1 MIGIELELLTGRFV
15 ATAYNSREEAEWPPH
30 PARLFSALVDT
41 WASDEP
47 ASEDGEEE
55 CLALRW
61 LERQAPPSIAASA
74 PYEVARRKVVPMF
87 VPVNDTSVV
96 RQPVGAREKLAEAE
110 RELAEETDAKSDAK
124 KQAKLRAAVDK
135 AKKKVID
142 ETAKALVFSGKI
154 SEVDLKAAP
163 QMFPEARGKQPRT
176 FPTVA
181 PADPRITF
189 VWPVA
194 PEERI
199 AKALRRLVTRLTRL
213 GHSSSMVAARVVTE
227 EPALVYV
234 PDDDGELTLRA
245 VSAGQLERLG
255 RAHHLHQGVE
265 PRVLP
270 CNFVRYRVGPSSGAL
285 AAARSVF
292 DDRWIVFARTEGP
305 RLPSTSAV
313 GIASL
318 FRRALQKAH
327 ATPMVEGI
335 TGHQADGSPSQR
347 PHLAIVPLFDV
358 GKRHSHGG
366 LLGVALV
373 PPRELAAEERQQLL
387 RAIGALEKLA
397 HRQDEAPAVELRLGG
412 ADDTHLRLERVVW
425 GEADA
430 QGLRPVTWARASRF
444 WATATPIALDRNPGD
459 LHDADPKRRERAF
472 EEATE
477 IVRLAIERIG
487 LPAPRI
493 IDVLRSAVLPATEK
507 PLRFPRYPV
516 SEKRP
521 QCVLVHARIVFHE
534 PVRGPLL
541 LGAGR
546 HYGLG
551 LCRPVDGRAGDE

>member
-96 RQPVGAREKLAEAE
+96 RQPDGAREKLAEAE
-110 RELAEETDAKSDAK
+110 REAAGEMDAK
-124 KQAKLRAAVDK
+124 KLAKLRAAVDK
-135 AKKKVID
+135 ARKKIAE
-142 ETAKALVFSGKI
+142 ETAKALVLSGKI
-154 SEVDLKAAP
+154 SDVDLKAAP
-163 QMFPEARGKQPRT
+163 QLFPEGRSKQPRT
-176 FPTVA
+176 FPTVT
-181 PADPRITF
+181 PADPRVTF
-189 VWPVA
+189 VWPAA

-199 AKALRRLVTRLTRL
+199 AKALRRLVSRLTRL
-213 GHSSSMVAARVVTE
+213 GHSSSMVAARVVSAAP
-227 EPALVYV
+227 EPTYV

-270 CNFVRYRVGPSSGAL
+270 CNFVRYRVGPRSGAQ

-327 ATPMVEGI
+327 ETPMGEGI

-358 GKRHSHGG
+358 GRRHSHGG

-425 GEADA
+425 GEAEA
-430 QGLRPVTWARASRF
+430 QGLRPVTWARASRS

-459 LHDADPKRRERAF
+459 LHDADPARRERAF
-472 EEATE
+472 AEATE
-477 IVRLAIERIG
+477 IVRKAIERIG
-487 LPAPRI
+487 LPAPEGV
-493 IDVLRSAVLPATEK
+493 DVLRSAVVPATEK
-507 PLRFPRYPV
+507 PRRFPRFPA

-521 QCVLVHARIVFHE
+521 QCVLIHARILFSE